1 MPIYEYICDDCGTK
15 FEKLVRRNQDAIAC
29 PSCGESHLKT
39 ALSTFA
45 AHSSN
50 GKAQASKDQ
59 PSSPRAPEECVRRRI
74 SADGISR
81 PAKARPSATL
91 GTSSVDFRQR
101 LRYSAEVLMYQRFV
115 G

>member
-39 ALSTFA
+39 ALSIFA

-50 GKAQASKDQ
+50 GKAQASSAQ
-59 PSSPRAPEECVRRRI
+59 FPSCAGGMCQTPDLCGRN
-74 SADGISR
+74 
-81 PAKARPSATL
+81 
-91 GTSSVDFRQR
+91 
-101 LRYSAEVLMYQRFV
+101 
-115 G
+115 